1 MKKDILIVI
10 ILLLTLSVSCNHNS
24 GKSMKENPKSDWEEL
39 LEAQLP
45 LLGHRNWIVVTDMA
59 YPLQSAP
66 GIETIYAD
74 EDFDKVLAKV
84 KASIDALP
92 HVFAHVYHD
101 REMNFLTDSIAPGI
115 EKVKENIRRLY
126 GEEAKSMVHEDIIT
140 RLDRASK
147 LYKILIVKTPLTIPY
162 TSVFLELD
170 CKYWSAER
178 QQQLDDL
185 MHK

>member
-1 MKKDILIVI
+1 M
-10 ILLLTLSVSCNHNS
+10 
-24 GKSMKENPKSDWEEL
+24 
-39 LEAQLP
+39 
-45 LLGHRNWIVVTDMA
+45 
-59 YPLQSAP
+59 
-66 GIETIYAD
+66 
-74 EDFDKVLAKV
+74 

>member
-74 EDFDKVLAKV
+74 EDFDKVLKKV
-84 KASIDALP
+84 KASIDAL
-92 HVFAHVYHD
+92 
-101 REMNFLTDSIAPGI
+101 
-115 EKVKENIRRLY
+115 
-126 GEEAKSMVHEDIIT
+126 
-140 RLDRASK
+140 
-147 LYKILIVKTPLTIPY
+147 
-162 TSVFLELD
+162 
-170 CKYWSAER
+170 
-178 QQQLDDL
+178 
-185 MHK
+185 